1 MLTSGYAFAYSYCVV
16 KIYTLCCLLIGRK
29 NIRNQKTPD
38 RIFFSVLEKMLLEVS
53 SSSHDVSFHK
63 AEQQL
68 LSLRKVFL
76 WFESN
81 KHVLMKSDGV
91 SQVS

>member
-1 MLTSGYAFAYSYCVV
+1 
-16 KIYTLCCLLIGRK
+16 
-29 NIRNQKTPD
+29 
-38 RIFFSVLEKMLLEVS
+38 MLLEVS
-53 SSSHDVSFHK
+53 SVSHDASFHK

-68 LSLRKVFL
+68 LSLRKVYL

-91 SQVS
+91 SYFSLLFTKFFLIFRPIFFLT